1 MKKNFFMSEN
11 YINIYNNLVNFSRNK
26 KLFTEFTKEDT
37 FSDRLIIFLLHF
49 AFFLKIY
56 KNNENQDKM
65 QNIYDYIFKQ
75 IELNIR
81 EIGYGDMSINKK
93 MKSYINIFHTLL
105 KKIDLWENLNDN
117 RRDDLLRDLF
127 DYRGDINDLTK
138 YFEKYR
144 LFLLKSSLNL
154 FIKGVVNPKL

>member
-1 MKKNFFMSEN
+1 MSEN

-26 KLFTEFTKEDT
+26 KLFTDFTKEDT

-49 AFFLKIY
+49 AFFLKIF
-56 KNNENQDKM
+56 KNNENQHKM

-105 KKIDLWENLNDN
+105 IKIDIWETYDSNK
-117 RRDDLLRDLF
+117 RDILLRSFLNYNKDMSNLS
-127 DYRGDINDLTK
+127 K

-154 FIKGVVNPKL
+154 FIKGVVNPDF

>member
-1 MKKNFFMSEN
+1 
-11 YINIYNNLVNFSRNK
+11 
-26 KLFTEFTKEDT
+26 
-37 FSDRLIIFLLHF
+37 
-49 AFFLKIY
+49 
-56 KNNENQDKM
+56 M

-105 KKIDLWENLNDN
+105 RKIDTWEKIDDKK
-117 RRDDLLRDLF
+117 RDDLLKSFLNYNKEMRNLS
-127 DYRGDINDLTK
+127 K

-154 FIKGVVNPKL
+154 FIKGVVNPEL

>member
-1 MKKNFFMSEN
+1 MSEN

-105 KKIDLWENLNDN
+105 KKIDTWEKIDHKK
-117 RRDDLLRDLF
+117 RDDLLKSFLNYNKDMNNLS
-127 DYRGDINDLTK
+127 K

-154 FIKGVVNPKL
+154 FIKGVVNPEL

>member
-1 MKKNFFMSEN
+1 
-11 YINIYNNLVNFSRNK
+11 
-26 KLFTEFTKEDT
+26 
-37 FSDRLIIFLLHF
+37 
-49 AFFLKIY
+49 
-56 KNNENQDKM
+56 M

-93 MKSYINIFHTLL
+93 MKSYLNIFHTLL
-105 KKIDLWENLNDN
+105 KKIDTWEKIDDN
-117 RRDDLLRDLF
+117 KKNDLLRSFLNYNKDMRNLS
-127 DYRGDINDLTK
+127 K

-154 FIKGVVNPKL
+154 FIKGVVKPDL

>member
-1 MKKNFFMSEN
+1 
-11 YINIYNNLVNFSRNK
+11 
-26 KLFTEFTKEDT
+26 
-37 FSDRLIIFLLHF
+37 
-49 AFFLKIY
+49 
-56 KNNENQDKM
+56 M

-105 KKIDLWENLNDN
+105 KKIDTWEEIDHMK
-117 RRDDLLRDLF
+117 RDDLLRSFLNYNKDMRNLS
-127 DYRGDINDLTK
+127 K

>member
-1 MKKNFFMSEN
+1 MSEN

-26 KLFTEFTKEDT
+26 KLFETFTNEDT

-49 AFFLKIY
+49 GFFLKIY
-56 KNNENQDKM
+56 KNNENQQNM

-75 IELNIR
+75 LELSIR
-81 EIGYGDMSINKK
+81 DIGFGDMSINKK
-93 MKSYINIFHTLL
+93 IKSYISTFHYLL
-105 KKIDLWENLNDN
+105 KKIDLWEKLNDN
-117 RRDDLLRDLF
+117 KKDELLKDLF
-127 DYRGDINDLTK
+127 NYNGNINDLTK

-154 FIKGVVNPKL
+154 FTKGVIKTDF

>member
-1 MKKNFFMSEN
+1 MSEN

-26 KLFTEFTKEDT
+26 KLFETFTNEDT

-49 AFFLKIY
+49 GFFLKIY
-56 KNNENQDKM
+56 KNNENQQKM

-75 IELNIR
+75 LELSIR
-81 EIGYGDMSINKK
+81 ELGYGDMSINKK
-93 MKSYINIFHTLL
+93 MKTYISIFHSLL
-105 KKIDLWENLNDN
+105 EKIDSWESIDIKKKDN
-117 RRDDLLRDLF
+117 LLRGF
-127 DYRGDINDLTK
+127 INYNGDIDNLTN

-154 FIKGVVNPKL
+154 FIKGVIKTDL

>member
-1 MKKNFFMSEN
+1 
-11 YINIYNNLVNFSRNK
+11 
-26 KLFTEFTKEDT
+26 
-37 FSDRLIIFLLHF
+37 
-49 AFFLKIY
+49 
-56 KNNENQDKM
+56 M

-93 MKSYINIFHTLL
+93 MKSYLNIFHTLL
-105 KKIDLWENLNDN
+105 KKIDTWEKIDDN
-117 RRDDLLRDLF
+117 KKNDLLRSFLNYNKDMRNLS
-127 DYRGDINDLTK
+127 K

-154 FIKGVVNPKL
+154 FIKGVVKPNL

>member
-1 MKKNFFMSEN
+1 MSEN

-105 KKIDLWENLNDN
+105 KKIDTWEKIDDKK
-117 RRDDLLRDLF
+117 RDDLLKSFLNYNKDMRNLS
-127 DYRGDINDLTK
+127 K

-154 FIKGVVNPKL
+154 FTKGVIKSDF

>member
-1 MKKNFFMSEN
+1 MSKN

-105 KKIDLWENLNDN
+105 KKIDTWEEIDHKK
-117 RRDDLLRDLF
+117 RDDLLRSFLNYNKDMRNLS
-127 DYRGDINDLTK
+127 K

>member
-1 MKKNFFMSEN
+1 MSEN

-26 KLFTEFTKEDT
+26 KLFEIFTNEDT

-49 AFFLKIY
+49 GFFLKIY
-56 KNNENQDKM
+56 KNNENQQKM

-75 IELNIR
+75 LELSIR
-81 EIGYGDMSINKK
+81 ELGYGDMSINKK
-93 MKSYINIFHTLL
+93 MKTYISIFHSLL
-105 KKIDLWENLNDN
+105 EKIDLWESIDIKKKNN
-117 RRDDLLRDLF
+117 LLRGF
-127 DYRGDINDLTK
+127 INYNGDIENLTN

-154 FIKGVVNPKL
+154 FIKGVIKPDL

>member
-1 MKKNFFMSEN
+1 MDNN
-11 YINIYNNLVNFSRNK
+11 YINFYNNLVDLTRNK
-26 KLFTEFTKEDT
+26 TIYKDFTDQDT

-105 KKIDLWENLNDN
+105 KKNRFLGEN
-117 RRDDLLRDLF
+117 
-127 DYRGDINDLTK
+127 G
-138 YFEKYR
+138 
-144 LFLLKSSLNL
+144 
-154 FIKGVVNPKL
+154 

>member
-1 MKKNFFMSEN
+1 MSKN

-105 KKIDLWENLNDN
+105 KKIDTWEEIDHKK
-117 RRDDLLRDLF
+117 RDDLLRSFLNYNKDMRNLS
-127 DYRGDINDLTK
+127 K

-154 FIKGVVNPKL
+154 FIKGVVNPEL

>member
-1 MKKNFFMSEN
+1 
-11 YINIYNNLVNFSRNK
+11 
-26 KLFTEFTKEDT
+26 
-37 FSDRLIIFLLHF
+37 
-49 AFFLKIY
+49 
-56 KNNENQDKM
+56 M

-105 KKIDLWENLNDN
+105 KKIDTWEEIDHMK
-117 RRDDLLRDLF
+117 RDDLLRSFLNYNKDMTNLS
-127 DYRGDINDLTK
+127 K

-144 LFLLKSSLNL
+144 LFLIESSLN
-154 FIKGVVNPKL
+154 

>member
-1 MKKNFFMSEN
+1 MSEN

-81 EIGYGDMSINKK
+81 EIG
-93 MKSYINIFHTLL
+93 
-105 KKIDLWENLNDN
+105 
-117 RRDDLLRDLF
+117 
-127 DYRGDINDLTK
+127 
-138 YFEKYR
+138 
-144 LFLLKSSLNL
+144 
-154 FIKGVVNPKL
+154 

>member
-1 MKKNFFMSEN
+1 MSEN

-26 KLFTEFTKEDT
+26 KLFETFTNEDT

-49 AFFLKIY
+49 GFFLKIY
-56 KNNENQDKM
+56 KNNENQQKM

-75 IELNIR
+75 LELSIR
-81 EIGYGDMSINKK
+81 ELGYGDMSINKK
-93 MKSYINIFHTLL
+93 MKTYISIFHSLL
-105 KKIDLWENLNDN
+105 EKIDSWESIDIKKKDNLLRGFINYNGDIENLTN
-117 RRDDLLRDLF
+117 
-127 DYRGDINDLTK
+127 

-154 FIKGVVNPKL
+154 FTKGVIKPDF

>member
-1 MKKNFFMSEN
+1 MSKN

-26 KLFTEFTKEDT
+26 KLFTNFTKEDT
-37 FSDRLIIFLLHF
+37 FSDRMIIFLLHF
-49 AFFLKIY
+49 AFFLKIF
-56 KNNENQDKM
+56 KNNENQHKM

-105 KKIDLWENLNDN
+105 IKIDIWETYDSNK
-117 RRDDLLRDLF
+117 RDILLRSFLNYNKDMSNLS
-127 DYRGDINDLTK
+127 K

-154 FIKGVVNPKL
+154 FIKGVVKPDF

>member
-1 MKKNFFMSEN
+1 MSKN

-49 AFFLKIY
+49 GFFLKIY
-56 KNNENQDKM
+56 KSNENQDKM

-105 KKIDLWENLNDN
+105 KKIDTWEEIDHMK
-117 RRDDLLRDLF
+117 RDDLLRSFLNYNKDMRNLS
-127 DYRGDINDLTK
+127 K

>member
-1 MKKNFFMSEN
+1 
-11 YINIYNNLVNFSRNK
+11 
-26 KLFTEFTKEDT
+26 
-37 FSDRLIIFLLHF
+37 
-49 AFFLKIY
+49 
-56 KNNENQDKM
+56 M

-105 KKIDLWENLNDN
+105 RKIDTWEKIDDKK
-117 RRDDLLRDLF
+117 RDDLLKSFLNYNKDMRNLS
-127 DYRGDINDLTK
+127 K

-154 FIKGVVNPKL
+154 FVKGVVNPKL

>member
-1 MKKNFFMSEN
+1 MSEN

-93 MKSYINIFHTLL
+93 MKSYINIIHTLL
-105 KKIDLWENLNDN
+105 KKIDSWEKMDDKK
-117 RRDDLLRDLF
+117 RDDILRSFLN
-127 DYRGDINDLTK
+127 YNNDMRNLSK

-154 FIKGVVNPKL
+154 FIKSVINPEL

>member
-1 MKKNFFMSEN
+1 
-11 YINIYNNLVNFSRNK
+11 
-26 KLFTEFTKEDT
+26 
-37 FSDRLIIFLLHF
+37 
-49 AFFLKIY
+49 
-56 KNNENQDKM
+56 M

-105 KKIDLWENLNDN
+105 RKIDTWEKIDDKK
-117 RRDDLLRDLF
+117 RDDLLKSFLNYNKDMRNLS
-127 DYRGDINDLTK
+127 K

-154 FIKGVVNPKL
+154 FIKGVVNQEL

>member
-1 MKKNFFMSEN
+1 MSEN

-105 KKIDLWENLNDN
+105 RKIDTWEKIDDKK
-117 RRDDLLRDLF
+117 RDDLLKSFLNYNKDMRNLS
-127 DYRGDINDLTK
+127 K

-154 FIKGVVNPKL
+154 FIKGVIKPDL